1 MQTEIDKILAEQN
14 SSLMQQNNL
23 LAEQNQ
29 SLVEQNSL
37 LAQQNSYLSQQI
49 SSLKVTVST
58 YSDLIET
65 QKTLITELKMQ
76 ISKLKQ
82 AGFSETLLKDYQKNL
97 LAHLEAQSTTAL
109 NSLNL
114 ENIVIELVGKRV
126 EPLLSKLEQMPVSQ
140 DFYKDI
146 ETLKEQVTLL
156 ANTIESL
163 KVLIKTLSS

>member
-97 LAHLEAQSTTAL
+97 LAHLEPQSTTAL

-114 ENIVIELVGKRV
+114 ENIVIELVGKSV
-126 EPLLSKLEQMPVSQ
+126 EPLLSKLEQMSVSE
-140 DFYKDI
+140 DFYKHI

>member
-14 SSLMQQNNL
+14 SSLKQQNNL

-126 EPLLSKLEQMPVSQ
+126 DPLLSKLEQMPVSQ

>member
-23 LAEQNQ
+23 LAEQN
-29 SLVEQNSL
+29 NL

-58 YSDLIET
+58 YNDLIET

-82 AGFSETLLKDYQKNL
+82 AGFSEALLKDYQKNL
-97 LAHLEAQSTTAL
+97 LAQLETQSTTAL
-109 NSLNL
+109 NNLNL

-126 EPLLSKLEQMPVSQ
+126 DPLLSKLEQMPVSQ

-146 ETLKEQVTLL
+146 ETLKEQVALL

-163 KVLIKTLSS
+163 KVLIKTLIS

>member
-82 AGFSETLLKDYQKNL
+82 AGFSETLLKEYKKNL

-126 EPLLSKLEQMPVSQ
+126 DPLLSKLEQMPVSQ

>member
-126 EPLLSKLEQMPVSQ
+126 DPLLSKLEQMPVSQ
-140 DFYKDI
+140 EFYKDI

>member
-23 LAEQNQ
+23 LAEQN
-29 SLVEQNSL
+29 NL

>member
-97 LAHLEAQSTTAL
+97 LAHLEAQSTTSL

-126 EPLLSKLEQMPVSQ
+126 DPLLSKLEQMPVSQ

>member
-126 EPLLSKLEQMPVSQ
+126 DPLLSKLEQMPVSQ

-146 ETLKEQVTLL
+146 ETLKEQVALL

-163 KVLIKTLSS
+163 KVLIKTLIS

>member
-126 EPLLSKLEQMPVSQ
+126 DPLLSKLEQMPVSQ